1 MKTKKR
7 KGSVMVWLMLAML
20 LICPFTMQPVQAA
33 EQDTANEVTEV
44 KVNVTDDTQMNY
56 FKYTA
61 YTGKTWTVNNTS
73 EAYIDLGTSD
83 ANAQQCYYELS
94 FHGNAVE
101 IYAIKGPVHG
111 KVLYTVDGAHAQ
123 TVDLYQA
130 SRSAAQSV
138 YQVSGLSEGTHMLK
152 AVTLNEKSGSKIVNQ
167 ISYAKVTHQPYTG
180 TPDLGGTIKDTNY
193 QYTQDQ
199 YATVSKENV
208 KTAEVTAWKNDKAIS
223 ELVLFS
229 KNCSLKNV
237 KVTASA
243 LTNGSETISA
253 DHVQPVFVK
262 ATKAYN
268 GTYLGYG
275 DKNRAVPADDG
286 SNRSE
291 SSDILYGNDPVDIAW
306 NQLQPVWVTFDIPKD
321 AKAGTYTG
329 TLSAAAD
336 GITTPLTFTYTVK
349 VQDAVL
355 PDASE
360 FENSFD
366 IELWQ
371 YPYSSAEY
379 YGVTPF
385 SEEHLKILKPIME
398 KYKEAG
404 GHAITT
410 SIVEEAWNGQ
420 TYSKNE
426 VHYPSMVKWTKNADG
441 SFSYD
446 YTDFDKWVS
455 FNKELGIGDKIVL
468 YSIAPWHNSFAYWEN
483 GTLKYESF
491 TAGNARYQTV
501 WRNFLTDL
509 IAHLETKGWFEDAY
523 IGIDERGFSTA
534 AFDLID
540 SVTNLHGQTLKTAGA
555 MDNFVNKKDLA
566 MRVTDLNV
574 GDTAAAAHPDEF
586 AALLEERESK
596 GLRTTLYSC
605 TEHIPG
611 NFSLSMPA
619 ESYWSI
625 INAGKSDTAGFLRWA
640 YDAWVENPLE
650 DATHNAFEPG
660 DCFLIYPSP
669 KDASEKEV
677 KSSVRL
683 ERMAEGVRDVNKL
696 QLMEREVL
704 SLAAEIDT
712 LYAGITTTAATGRR
726 YLTAD
731 ERTKL
736 SSEMT
741 AFKQG
746 VATITE
752 KYVAKKAGETD
763 KISYYSFDQV
773 NNKQIKDEWGTRN
786 AVLADGMIS
795 TGKSGAA
802 LETAKTSIGAK
813 VSGTSISEDAWT
825 VSYWVYS
832 KAVSD
837 RSSVL
842 MSSDQKYSFDVGI
855 SDSNRKAG
863 VHVGTGTGD
872 ILTFQYTLPAETWV
886 HMAWTQDKTNGLSL
900 YVNGTLVQ
908 TNAWTKTNAFPCPVD
923 IIGGSGFE
931 GKIDEL
937 KIYKR
942 VLTANEIQESMMGK
956 GLNISE
962 TKKEL
967 KVGENW
973 QIATNLISD
982 LEDRTITYT
991 SKNPEI
997 ASVSTDGTVQAK
1009 KRGNTQIIVKNEAG
1023 GYEETVEIHVIKEL
1037 TIHSTVPVVQLDASR
1052 LSDIDKDE
1060 TNVQGRRYLG
1070 QPDMVMLDDNRTL
1083 LTVYPVGHGHGAL
1096 VMKVSEDAGETWSEK
1111 TDIPSSWSKSLET
1124 PTIYKLHL
1132 ANGKTRLMLITGLP
1146 NWGNGETD
1154 ANGHI
1159 GGWNTS
1165 YSDDGGKTWT
1175 EYKNWHEKKKDGST
1189 NYTIVAMASL
1199 VQLKDANGN
1208 DIQKWMGV
1216 YHDVNY
1222 VNYKTYLTF
1231 DENGNEQWSEPEPYL
1246 SEYRAIESTYQIC
1259 EIGMFR
1265 SPDGNRIVGLARS
1278 QSHNNPSTL
1287 IYSDDEGETWSEP
1300 MDLPGSLAGE
1310 RHKALYDPVSGKL
1323 VIAFREIQ
1331 YDLNKNNQ
1339 FDGANDWMAGDWV
1352 AWVGTYEDLMEQNE
1366 GQCHILLCEDW
1377 ANNRYSG
1384 DTGYTG
1390 MVVLPDGTFVMD
1402 SYGHWDKEFSQSW
1415 KGTDGSGYNVKTDL
1429 CYIKQAK
1436 FKLADV
1442 IGGSSVVAVSSVKL
1456 NKTEATLTE
1465 KGQTVQL
1472 TATVE
1477 PSTATNKNVTYTTD
1491 NKAVATVTSNGLV
1504 TAVANGTADITVTTE
1519 DGNRTAVCKVTVNID
1534 DSKTDEPTEVL
1545 NQVKDAIKAAENKKQ
1560 SDYTKETWDAYQKAL
1575 ADARAAAERAGA
1587 TKAELEKALNDLK
1600 VAETKLVKVS
1610 GGQTQQP
1617 ETPSA
1622 ETPAAKIPAVGTTKT
1637 VGKAIYKV
1645 TKSDAKNGTVTLLK
1659 LTSKNEKKFT
1669 VPAAVKI
1676 DGVSFKVTEIFPN
1689 AFKNNK
1695 KLKQVTIGKNVTK
1708 IGANAFSGDK
1718 NLKKISIKSTKLKK
1732 AGKRAFKG
1740 IHARCKIKV
1749 PKKKL
1754 SAYKRLLK
1762 GKGQKAGVKITK

>member
-130 SRSAAQSV
+130 SRTTAQSV

-199 YATVSKENV
+199 YATISKENV
-208 KTAEVTAWKNDKAIS
+208 KTAEVTVWKNDKVTS

-237 KVTASA
+237 KVTAGA
-243 LTNGSETISA
+243 FTNGSETISA

-329 TLSAAAD
+329 MLSVAAD

-625 INAGKSDTAGFLRWA
+625 INAGKPDTAGFLRWA

-660 DCFLIYPSP
+660 DCFLVYPSP
-669 KDASEKEV
+669 KDASEKEA

-696 QLMEREVL
+696 RLMEQEVP

-712 LYAGITTTAATGRR
+712 LYAGITTTATTGRR

-731 ERTKL
+731 EKTKL

-752 KYVAKKAGETD
+752 KYVARKAGETD

-773 NNKQIKDEWGTRN
+773 KDNQIRDEWGTRN

-795 TGKSGAA
+795 TGKSGDA

-813 VSGTSISEDAWT
+813 VSGASVSENAWT
-825 VSYWVYS
+825 VSYWVCS

-1070 QPDMVMLDDNRTL
+1070 QPDMVMLDDKRTL
-1083 LTVYPVGHGHGAL
+1083 ITVYPVGHGHGAL

-1216 YHDVNY
+1216 YHDADY

-1231 DENGNEQWSEPEPYL
+1231 DENGNEQWSEPEKYL
-1246 SEYRAIESTYQIC
+1246 SEYRAIESTYQMC

-1265 SPDGNRIVGLARS
+1265 SPDGKRIVGLARS

-1323 VIAFREIQ
+1323 VITFREIQ

-1352 AWVGTYEDLMEQNE
+1352 AWVGTYEDLMEQND

-1402 SYGHWDKEFSQSW
+1402 SYGHWDKAFSQNW

-1491 NKAVATVTSNGLV
+1491 NKAVATVTSDGLV

-1519 DGNRTAVCKVTVNID
+1519 DGNRTAVCKVTVNIK
-1534 DSKTDEPTEVL
+1534 DSKPDEQTEVL
-1545 NQVKDAIKAAENKKQ
+1545 DQVKTAIKAADSKKQ

-1575 ADARAAAERAGA
+1575 ADARAVAEKAGA
-1587 TKAELEKALNDLK
+1587 TKEELEMALKALK
-1600 VAETKLVKVS
+1600 AAETKLEKVS
-1610 GGQTQQP
+1610 GGQILQP
-1617 ETPSA
+1617 ETPA
-1622 ETPAAKIPAVGTTKT
+1622 TETPAAKIPAVGTTKT

-1645 TKSDAKNGTVTLLK
+1645 TKSDAKNGTVTLVK
-1659 LTSKNEKKFT
+1659 LTNKNEKKFT

>member
-130 SRSAAQSV
+130 SRTTAQSV

-329 TLSAAAD
+329 MLSVAAD

-540 SVTNLHGQTLKTAGA
+540 SVTNLQGQTLKTAGA

-586 AALLEERESK
+586 AAMLEERESK

-696 QLMEREVL
+696 RLMEREVP

-752 KYVAKKAGETD
+752 KYVAKKADETD

-813 VSGTSISEDAWT
+813 VSGTSVSENAWT
-825 VSYWVYS
+825 VSYWVCS

-855 SDSNRKAG
+855 SSSNLKAG
-863 VHVGTGTGD
+863 VHVGTGAGD
-872 ILTFQYTLPAETWV
+872 ILTFNYTLPAETWV

-908 TNAWTKTNAFPCPVD
+908 TNAWTKTNAFPCPAD

-942 VLTANEIQESMMGK
+942 VLTANEIQGSMMGK

-967 KVGENW
+967 KVGESW

-1083 LTVYPVGHGHGAL
+1083 ITVYPVGHGHGKL
-1096 VMKVSEDAGETWSEK
+1096 VMQVSEDAGETWTEK

-1216 YHDVNY
+1216 YHDADY

-1231 DENGNEQWSEPEPYL
+1231 DENGNEQWSEPEKYL
-1246 SEYRAIESTYQIC
+1246 SEYRAIESTYQMC

-1265 SPDGNRIVGLARS
+1265 SPDGERIVGLARS

-1323 VIAFREIQ
+1323 VITFREIQ

-1352 AWVGTYEDLMEQNE
+1352 AWVGTYEDLMEQND

-1491 NKAVATVTSNGLV
+1491 NKAVATVTSDGLV

-1519 DGNRTAVCKVTVNID
+1519 DGNRTAVCKVTVNIK
-1534 DSKTDEPTEVL
+1534 DSKPDEQTEVL
-1545 NQVKDAIKAAENKKQ
+1545 DQVKTAIKAADSKKQ

-1575 ADARAAAERAGA
+1575 TDARAVAEKAGA
-1587 TKAELEKALNDLK
+1587 TKEELEMALKALK
-1600 VAETKLVKVS
+1600 AAETKLEKVS
-1610 GGQTQQP
+1610 GGQILQP
-1617 ETPSA
+1617 ETPA
-1622 ETPAAKIPAVGTTKT
+1622 TETPAAKIPAVGTTKT

-1669 VPAAVKI
+1669 VPAAVKV
-1676 DGVSFKVTEIFPN
+1676 DGVSFKVTEISRN

-1718 NLKKISIKSTKLKK
+1718 SLKKITIKSAKLKK
-1732 AGKRAFKG
+1732 AGKKAFKG

>member
-111 KVLYTVDGAHAQ
+111 KVLYTVDGAHVQ

-130 SRSAAQSV
+130 SRTTAQSV

-291 SSDILYGNDPVDIAW
+291 SPDILYGNDPVDIAW

-619 ESYWSI
+619 ESYWLI

-696 QLMEREVL
+696 RLMEQEVP

-813 VSGTSISEDAWT
+813 VSGTSVSENAWT

-908 TNAWTKTNAFPCPVD
+908 TNAWTKTNTFPCPVD

-942 VLTANEIQESMMGK
+942 VLTANEIQGSMMGK

-967 KVGENW
+967 KVGESW

-1037 TIHSTVPVVQLDASR
+1037 TIRNTVPVVQLDASK

-1060 TNVQGRRYLG
+1060 NNAKGRRYLG

-1083 LTVYPVGHGHGAL
+1083 LTVYPVGHGHGKL
-1096 VMKVSEDAGETWSEK
+1096 VMQVSEDAGETWKEK

-1175 EYKNWHEKKKDGST
+1175 EYKNWYEKKADGST
-1189 NYTIVAMASL
+1189 NYTIVAMASMI
-1199 VQLKDANGN
+1199 QLKDENGN

-1216 YHDVNY
+1216 YHDADY

-1231 DENGNEQWSEPEPYL
+1231 DENGNEQWSEPEKYL
-1246 SEYRAIESTYQIC
+1246 SEYRAIESTYQMC

-1265 SPDGNRIVGLARS
+1265 SPDGERIVGLARS

-1323 VIAFREIQ
+1323 VITFREIQ

-1352 AWVGTYEDLMEQNE
+1352 AWVGTYEDLMEQND

-1415 KGTDGSGYNVKTDL
+1415 KGMDGSGYNVKTDL

-1477 PSTATNKNVTYTTD
+1477 PSTATNKNVIYTTD
-1491 NKAVATVTSNGLV
+1491 NKAVATVTSDGLV

-1519 DGNRTAVCKVTVNID
+1519 DGNRTAVCKVTVNIK
-1534 DSKTDEPTEVL
+1534 DSKPDEQTEVL
-1545 NQVKDAIKAAENKKQ
+1545 DQVKTAIKAADSKKQ

-1575 ADARAAAERAGA
+1575 TDARAVAEKAGA
-1587 TKAELEKALNDLK
+1587 TKEELEMALKALK
-1600 VAETKLVKVS
+1600 AAETKLEKVS
-1610 GGQTQQP
+1610 GGQILQP
-1617 ETPSA
+1617 ETPA
-1622 ETPAAKIPAVGTTKT
+1622 TETPAAKIPAVGTTKT

-1645 TKSDAKNGTVTLLK
+1645 TKSDAKNGTVTLVK
-1659 LTSKNEKKFT
+1659 LTNKNEKKFT

-1718 NLKKISIKSTKLKK
+1718 SLKKITIKSAKLKK
-1732 AGKRAFKG
+1732 AGKKAFKG
-1740 IHARCKIKV
+1740 IHAKCKIKV

>member
-7 KGSVMVWLMLAML
+7 KGSVMVWLMLAIL
-20 LICPFTMQPVQAA
+20 LICQFTMQPVQAA
-33 EQDTANEVTEV
+33 VQDTANEVTEV

-130 SRSAAQSV
+130 SRTTAQSV

-193 QYTQDQ
+193 QYTQEQ
-199 YATVSKENV
+199 YATISKENV
-208 KTAEVTAWKNDKAIS
+208 KTAEVTVLKNDKVTS

-237 KVTASA
+237 KVTAGA
-243 LTNGSETISA
+243 FTNGSETISA

-291 SSDILYGNDPVDIAW
+291 SPDILYGNDPVDIAW

-385 SEEHLKILKPIME
+385 SEEHLKILRPIME

-696 QLMEREVL
+696 RLMEREVP

-731 ERTKL
+731 EKTKL

-752 KYVAKKAGETD
+752 KYVARKAGETD

-773 NNKQIKDEWGTRN
+773 KDNQIRDEWGTRN

-813 VSGTSISEDAWT
+813 VSGASVSENAWT

-872 ILTFQYTLPAETWV
+872 ILTFNYTLPAETWV

-908 TNAWTKTNAFPCPVD
+908 TNAWTKTNAFPCPAD

-931 GKIDEL
+931 GKVDEL

-942 VLTANEIQESMMGK
+942 VLTANEIQGSMMGK

-997 ASVSTDGTVQAK
+997 ASVNTDGTVQAK

-1023 GYEETVEIHVIKEL
+1023 GYEETVEIRVTKEI
-1037 TIHSTVPVVQLDASR
+1037 TIHNTVPVVQLDASR

-1060 TNVQGRRYLG
+1060 NNAKGRRYLG
-1070 QPDMVMLDDNRTL
+1070 QPDMVMLDDSRTL
-1083 LTVYPVGHGHGAL
+1083 LTVYPVGHGHGKL
-1096 VMKVSEDAGETWSEK
+1096 VMQVSEDAGETWTEK

-1216 YHDVNY
+1216 YHDADY

-1231 DENGNEQWSEPEPYL
+1231 DENGNEQWSEPEKYL
-1246 SEYRAIESTYQIC
+1246 SEYRAIESTYQMC

-1265 SPDGNRIVGLARS
+1265 SPDGERIVGLARS

-1323 VIAFREIQ
+1323 VITFREIQ

-1402 SYGHWDKEFSQSW
+1402 SYGHWDKAFSQNW

-1442 IGGSSVVAVSSVKL
+1442 IGESDVAVKSVAL
-1456 NKTEATLTE
+1456 DKTEATLTE

-1472 TATVE
+1472 TATVA
-1477 PSTATNKNVTYTTD
+1477 PANATNKNVTYAT
-1491 NKAVATVTSNGLV
+1491 NNVAVATVTPGGLV

-1622 ETPAAKIPAVGTTKT
+1622 ETPSAKIPAVGTTKT

>member
-33 EQDTANEVTEV
+33 VQDTANEVTEV

-130 SRSAAQSV
+130 SRTTAQSV

-199 YATVSKENV
+199 YATISKENV
-208 KTAEVTAWKNDKAIS
+208 KTAEVTVWKNDKVTS

-237 KVTASA
+237 KVTAGA
-243 LTNGSETISA
+243 FTNGSETISA

-574 GDTAAAAHPDEF
+574 GDTAAAAHLDEF
-586 AALLEERESK
+586 AAMLEERESK

-696 QLMEREVL
+696 RLMEREVP

-813 VSGTSISEDAWT
+813 VSGTSVSEDAWT

-908 TNAWTKTNAFPCPVD
+908 TNAWTKTNAFPCPAD

-931 GKIDEL
+931 GKVDEL

-956 GLNISE
+956 GLNLSE

-973 QIATNLISD
+973 KIITNLISD

-991 SKNPEI
+991 SQNPEI
-997 ASVSTDGTVQAK
+997 VSVSADGTVQAK
-1009 KRGNTQIIVKNEAG
+1009 KCGSTQIIVKNEAG

-1083 LTVYPVGHGHGAL
+1083 ITVYPVGHGHGAL

-1132 ANGKTRLMLITGLP
+1132 ANGTTRLMLITGLP
-1146 NWGNGETD
+1146 NWGTGETD

-1175 EYKNWHEKKKDGST
+1175 EYKNWYEKKADGST
-1189 NYTIVAMASL
+1189 NYTIVAMASMI
-1199 VQLKDANGN
+1199 QLKDENGN

-1216 YHDVNY
+1216 YHDADY

-1231 DENGNEQWSEPEPYL
+1231 DENGNEQWSEPEKYL
-1246 SEYRAIESTYQIC
+1246 SEYRAIESTYQMC

-1265 SPDGNRIVGLARS
+1265 SPDGKRIVGLARS

-1323 VIAFREIQ
+1323 VITFREIQ

-1352 AWVGTYEDLMEQNE
+1352 AWVGTYEDLMEQND

-1402 SYGHWDKEFSQSW
+1402 SYGHWDKAFSQNW

-1442 IGGSSVVAVSSVKL
+1442 IGESDVAVKSVAL
-1456 NKTEATLTE
+1456 DKTEATLTE

-1472 TATVE
+1472 TATVA
-1477 PSTATNKNVTYTTD
+1477 PANATNKNVTYAT
-1491 NKAVATVTSNGLV
+1491 NNVAVATVTPGGLV

-1718 NLKKISIKSTKLKK
+1718 NLKKISIKSAKLKK
-1732 AGKRAFKG
+1732 AGKKAFKG
-1740 IHARCKIKV
+1740 IHAKCKIKV
-1749 PKKKL
+1749 PNKKL

>member
-1 MKTKKR
+1 
-7 KGSVMVWLMLAML
+7 MVWLMLAML

-291 SSDILYGNDPVDIAW
+291 SPDILYGNDPVDIAW

-669 KDASEKEV
+669 KDASEKEA

-696 QLMEREVL
+696 RLMEQEVP

-712 LYAGITTTAATGRR
+712 LYAGITTTATTGRG

-731 ERTKL
+731 EKTKL

-752 KYVAKKAGETD
+752 KYVARKAGETD

-773 NNKQIKDEWGTRN
+773 KDNQIRDEWGTRN

-813 VSGTSISEDAWT
+813 VSGASVSENAWT
-825 VSYWVYS
+825 VSYWVCS

-855 SDSNRKAG
+855 SSSNLKAG
-863 VHVGTGTGD
+863 VHVGTGAGD
-872 ILTFQYTLPAETWV
+872 ILTFNYTLPAETWV

-942 VLTANEIQESMMGK
+942 VLTANEIQESMMWK

-1023 GYEETVEIHVIKEL
+1023 GYEETVEIRVTKEI
-1037 TIHSTVPVVQLDASR
+1037 TIRNTVPVVQLDASK

-1060 TNVQGRRYLG
+1060 NNAKGRRYLG

-1083 LTVYPVGHGHGAL
+1083 LTVYPVGHGHGKL
-1096 VMKVSEDAGETWSEK
+1096 VMQVSEDAGETWKEK

-1246 SEYRAIESTYQIC
+1246 SEYRAIESTYQMC

-1352 AWVGTYEDLMEQNE
+1352 AWVGTYEDLMEQND

-1519 DGNRTAVCKVTVNID
+1519 DGNRTAVCKVTVNIK
-1534 DSKTDEPTEVL
+1534 DSKPDEQTEVL
-1545 NQVKDAIKAAENKKQ
+1545 DQVKTAIKAADSKKQ

-1575 ADARAAAERAGA
+1575 TDARAVAEKAGA
-1587 TKAELEKALNDLK
+1587 TKEELEMALKALK
-1600 VAETKLVKVS
+1600 AAETKLEKVS
-1610 GGQTQQP
+1610 GGQILQP
-1617 ETPSA
+1617 ETPA
-1622 ETPAAKIPAVGTTKT
+1622 TETPAAKIPAVGTTKT

-1669 VPAAVKI
+1669 VPAAVKV
-1676 DGVSFKVTEIFPN
+1676 DGVSFKVTEISRN

-1718 NLKKISIKSTKLKK
+1718 SLKKITIKSAKLKK
-1732 AGKRAFKG
+1732 AGKKAFKG
-1740 IHARCKIKV
+1740 IHAKCKIKV

>member
-1 MKTKKR
+1 M
-7 KGSVMVWLMLAML
+7 
-20 LICPFTMQPVQAA
+20 
-33 EQDTANEVTEV
+33 
-44 KVNVTDDTQMNY
+44 
-56 FKYTA
+56 
-61 YTGKTWTVNNTS
+61 
-73 EAYIDLGTSD
+73 
-83 ANAQQCYYELS
+83 
-94 FHGNAVE
+94 
-101 IYAIKGPVHG
+101 
-111 KVLYTVDGAHAQ
+111 
-123 TVDLYQA
+123 
-130 SRSAAQSV
+130 
-138 YQVSGLSEGTHMLK
+138 
-152 AVTLNEKSGSKIVNQ
+152 
-167 ISYAKVTHQPYTG
+167 
-180 TPDLGGTIKDTNY
+180 
-193 QYTQDQ
+193 
-199 YATVSKENV
+199 
-208 KTAEVTAWKNDKAIS
+208 
-223 ELVLFS
+223 
-229 KNCSLKNV
+229 
-237 KVTASA
+237 
-243 LTNGSETISA
+243 
-253 DHVQPVFVK
+253 
-262 ATKAYN
+262 
-268 GTYLGYG
+268 
-275 DKNRAVPADDG
+275 
-286 SNRSE
+286 
-291 SSDILYGNDPVDIAW
+291 
-306 NQLQPVWVTFDIPKD
+306 
-321 AKAGTYTG
+321 
-329 TLSAAAD
+329 
-336 GITTPLTFTYTVK
+336 
-349 VQDAVL
+349 
-355 PDASE
+355 
-360 FENSFD
+360 
-366 IELWQ
+366 
-371 YPYSSAEY
+371 
-379 YGVTPF
+379 
-385 SEEHLKILKPIME
+385 
-398 KYKEAG
+398 
-404 GHAITT
+404 
-410 SIVEEAWNGQ
+410 
-420 TYSKNE
+420 
-426 VHYPSMVKWTKNADG
+426 
-441 SFSYD
+441 
-446 YTDFDKWVS
+446 
-455 FNKELGIGDKIVL
+455 
-468 YSIAPWHNSFAYWEN
+468 
-483 GTLKYESF
+483 
-491 TAGNARYQTV
+491 

-586 AALLEERESK
+586 AVLLEERESK

-696 QLMEREVL
+696 RLMEREVP

-752 KYVAKKAGETD
+752 KYVAKKAAGTDKIESLTLKEGSELELSLGGTRQLTPVFTPENVLNTAVTYTSDDKSVVSVSAKGVLTAVRLGVANVTVTSKTDASKKATIRVLVKLEEVEGTD
-763 KISYYSFDQV
+763 KISYYSFDKV

-786 AVLADGMIS
+786 AVIADGTIS
-795 TGKSGAA
+795 TGKAGSA
-802 LETAKTSIGAK
+802 LETAKTAIGAN
-813 VSGTSISEDAWT
+813 VSGASVSENAWT
-825 VSYWVYS
+825 VSYWVCS

-855 SDSNRKAG
+855 SSSNLKAG
-863 VHVGTGTGD
+863 VHVGTGAGD
-872 ILTFQYTLPAETWV
+872 ILTFNYTLPAETWV

-908 TNAWTKTNAFPCPVD
+908 TNAWTKTNAFPCPAD

-942 VLTANEIQESMMGK
+942 VLTANEIQGSMMGK

-967 KVGENW
+967 KVGESW

-1023 GYEETVEIHVIKEL
+1023 GYEETVEIRVTKEI
-1037 TIHSTVPVVQLDASR
+1037 TIHNTVPVVQLDSSK

-1060 TNVQGRRYLG
+1060 NNAKGRRYLG
-1070 QPDMVMLDDNRTL
+1070 QPDMVMLDDNHTL
-1083 LTVYPVGHGHGAL
+1083 LTVYPVGHGHGKL
-1096 VMKVSEDAGETWSEK
+1096 VMQVSEDAGETWTEK
-1111 TDIPSSWSKSLET
+1111 TDIPFSWSKSLET

-1132 ANGKTRLMLITGLP
+1132 ANGTTRLMLITGLP
-1146 NWGNGETD
+1146 NWGTGETD

-1175 EYKNWHEKKKDGST
+1175 EYKNWYEKKADGST
-1189 NYTIVAMASL
+1189 NYTIVAMASMI
-1199 VQLKDANGN
+1199 QLKDENGN

-1216 YHDVNY
+1216 YHDADY

-1231 DENGNEQWSEPEPYL
+1231 DENGNEQWSEPEKYL
-1246 SEYRAIESTYQIC
+1246 SEYRAIESTYQMC

-1265 SPDGNRIVGLARS
+1265 SPDGKRIVGLARS

-1323 VIAFREIQ
+1323 VITFREIQ

-1352 AWVGTYEDLMEQNE
+1352 AWVGTYEDLMEQND

-1477 PSTATNKNVTYTTD
+1477 PSTATNKNVTYTTG
-1491 NKAVATVTSNGLV
+1491 NKAVATVTSDGLV

-1519 DGNRTAVCKVTVNID
+1519 DGNRTAVCKVTVNIK
-1534 DSKTDEPTEVL
+1534 DSKPDEQAEVL
-1545 NQVKDAIKAAENKKQ
+1545 DQVKTAIKAADSKKQ

-1575 ADARAAAERAGA
+1575 TDARAVAEKAGA
-1587 TKAELEKALNDLK
+1587 TKEELEMALKALK
-1600 VAETKLVKVS
+1600 AAETKLEKVS
-1610 GGQTQQP
+1610 GGQIRQP
-1617 ETPSA
+1617 ETPA
-1622 ETPAAKIPAVGTTKT
+1622 TETPAAKIPAVGTTKT

-1669 VPAAVKI
+1669 VPAAVKV
-1676 DGVSFKVTEIFPN
+1676 DGVSFKVTEISRN

-1695 KLKQVTIGKNVTK
+1695 KLKQVTVGKNVTK

-1718 NLKKISIKSTKLKK
+1718 SLKKITIKSAKLKK
-1732 AGKRAFKG
+1732 AGKKAFKG
-1740 IHARCKIKV
+1740 IHAKCKIKV